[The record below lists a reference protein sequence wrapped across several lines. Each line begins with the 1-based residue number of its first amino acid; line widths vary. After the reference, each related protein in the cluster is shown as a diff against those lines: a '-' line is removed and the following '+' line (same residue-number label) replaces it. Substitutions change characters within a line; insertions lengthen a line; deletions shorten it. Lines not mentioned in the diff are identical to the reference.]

1 MYKDILPNIE
11 RVAVW
16 PIISLLIFFTFFIV
30 LLWVVFTTDKKFIN
44 EMSEKPLHD
53 GTEKSNDVELLNL

>member
-1 MYKDILPNIE
+1 MYKDILPHIE

-30 LLWVVFTTDKKFIN
+30 LLWYVFTADKNFIH
-44 EMSEKPLHD
+44 EMSKKPLHD
-53 GTEKSNDVELLNL
+53 GSEKSNDAEPLNL